1 MRGMR
6 LIQLDDIR
14 SFRPNNQLERFR
26 VITKDLMEKAL
37 EVLNRISTH
46 ELKKSEP
53 EPDLMEDYYLLF
65 HYLDFLK
72 RFASH
77 EA

>member
-1 MRGMR
+1 MGGMR